1 MTGLLPLTIG
11 GEPLPEESAYSVATM
26 LAGGQQRGANLRREA
41 DFYPTPRNAT
51 LAFLR
56 AEEFRS
62 YLSAYHGPVW
72 EPCCGE
78 GHMSRVL
85 AEFLGC
91 EVISTDLRPDSG
103 FGMGGVDFLSTTA
116 LPPGV
121 RRIITNPP
129 YGDDPN
135 RVPLPVRFA
144 FHALEILGVPYL
156 AMLLKQTFW
165 NAGNRRALWRLL
177 PPSRL
182 YQTTF
187 RVDFTGGGASTVG
200 GLFVVWDR
208 CAGFGGKRLE
218 LIDEEGLVR

>member
-1 MTGLLPLTIG
+1 MTEMLPLTIDG
-11 GEPLPEESAYSVATM
+11 QPLPDASAYSVATM
-26 LAGGQQRGANLRREA
+26 LAGGQQRGENLRREA

-56 AEEFRS
+56 AEAANF
-62 YLSAYHGPVW
+62 LAAYDGPVW

-85 AEFLGC
+85 AEFLGYN
-91 EVISTDLRPDSG
+91 VISTDLRTDAG
-103 FGMGGVDFLSTTA
+103 FGTGGVDFLETSV
-116 LPPGV
+116 LPSGV

-135 RVPLPVRFA
+135 DVPLPVRFA
-144 FHALEILGVPYL
+144 FHALEILRVPYL

-165 NAGNRRALWRLL
+165 NAGNRRALFRLL
-177 PPSRL
+177 PPARQ

-187 RVDFTGGGASTVG
+187 RIDFTGGGSPTVG
-200 GLFVVWDR
+200 GLWVVWDR
-208 CAGFGGKRLE
+208 NGWGGKRFE
-218 LIDEEGLVR
+218 LVDEEGLVR